1 MKSKSKLSNC
11 LFQNIY
17 YYIFIPDSKIRISFY
32 KNYTRVSFYLE
43 IRNKYKLSFRRDKA
57 KKKEVFYCFILN
69 LITQLLI
76 KRDYF
81 SLSLFLIFN
90 S

>member
-11 LFQNIY
+11 LFQSIY

-57 KKKEVFYCFILN
+57 KKKRSFLLFY
-69 LITQLLI
+69 I
-76 KRDYF
+76 KPHYSIINKER
-81 SLSLFLIFN
+81 LF
-90 S
+90 